1 MRPPCA
7 APSAGTCDLAEIE
20 AVLVRR
26 RLIVEHFDKLIAE
39 KGADAVLF

>member
-1 MRPPCA
+1 MRA
-7 APSAGTCDLAEIE
+7 AVGKHLLPAEIE

-26 RLIVEHFDKLIAE
+26 RLIVEHFDALIAE